1 MVILGI
7 DWGER
12 RVGLAF
18 SRGKIAA
25 PLRVIRVKDQE
36 QAVVGV
42 VAVCAELGVDQII
55 LGLPLDSQDQEGAQA
70 RKVKQFGESLAERAG
85 VEVAYWDE
93 ALSSKE
99 ATQKMIAARRG
110 RRARRQRDAA
120 SAAVILQ
127 SFLDSQ
133 REEQ

>member
-1 MVILGI
+1 MIILGV

-12 RVGLAF
+12 RIGLAF
-18 SRGKIAA
+18 SRGKLAA
-25 PLRVIRVKDQE
+25 PLRALSVKEQS
-36 QAVVGV
+36 QAVAGV
-42 VAVCAELGVDQII
+42 VAVCAELGADKIV
-55 LGLPLDSQDQEGAQA
+55 LGLPLDSRDQEGVQA
-70 RKVKQFGESLAERAG
+70 RKVKQFGELLAEQTG

-99 ATQKMIAARRG
+99 AAQKMIVAGRG
-110 RRARRQRDAA
+110 RRARRQLDAA

-133 REEQ
+133 QEEQ